1 MKKNIKTSKNNFKIW
16 IKPNLFYPRSGSA
29 LILTMF
35 ILAGMLLVAISS
47 SYVVTLGIKAGG
59 IQAQSTRAYFIAES
73 GIEKFL
79 WELRANGHS
88 YLDDDLYYEESSVPA
103 FVRDLV
109 PEQATGVSR
118 KFEVLRKGERL
129 YQSIGEFGNTK
140 RAVEIEF

>member
-1 MKKNIKTSKNNFKIW
+1 MKKIFKIR
-16 IKPNLFYPRSGSA
+16 KASKFGYSRPGSA

-73 GIEKFL
+73 GIELFL
-79 WELRANGHS
+79 WELRVNGHK
-88 YLDDDLYYEESSVPA
+88 YLDDNKNGPPP
-103 FVRDLV
+103 FVKDLV
-109 PEQATGVSR
+109 PPQATGLLR
-118 KFEVLRKGERL
+118 KFEITRKGDRI
-129 YQSIGEFGNTK
+129 YQSVGEFGNTK

>member
-16 IKPNLFYPRSGSA
+16 IKPNLFHPRSGSA

-79 WELRANGHS
+79 WELRANGHR

-109 PEQATGVSR
+109 PEQATGVLR
-118 KFEVLRKGERL
+118 KFEVVRKGERL

>member
-1 MKKNIKTSKNNFKIW
+1 MKKNIRQLKKIFKIF
-16 IKPNLFYPRSGSA
+16 KSGSA

-47 SYVVTLGIKAGG
+47 SYVITLGIKAGG

-73 GIEKFL
+73 GMERFL
-79 WELRANGHS
+79 WELRANGHY
-88 YLDDDLYYEESSVPA
+88 YLDDVKNGPPA
-103 FVRDLV
+103 FVQDLV
-109 PEQATGVSR
+109 PEQATGVLR
-118 KFEVLRKGERL
+118 KFEVIRKDDRT